1 VSSRPHARATRVERV
16 GDGAVERPL
25 LPDFLGRGE
34 AAERP
39 VPFDI
44 REFRSARYGSARRD

>member
-1 VSSRPHARATRVERV
+1 VSSRPHTRATRVERV